1 MGRAKETFGKKEVRN
16 KQAKKRKE
24 KEKRRQERKEKGSDS
39 FDDMIAWVDENG
51 NICSEPPDADQKEEV
66 DAEQIEVSVPKGG
79 AKIKDML
86 NTGKIKNY
94 DENKGYGFIYCNQLN
109 DSVFFH
115 INDCEQDIQT
125 GDKVEFKTEN
135 GPRGL
140 KAFNINKID
149 G

>member
-24 KEKRRQERKEKGSDS
+24 KEKRRQEKKEKGTDS

-51 NICSEPPDADQKEEV
+51 QILPEPPDDDQKEEV

-79 AKIKDML
+79 AKTKDMMH
-86 NTGKIKNY
+86 TGKVKNY
-94 DENKGYGFIYCNQLN
+94 DDAKGYGFIYCNQLN

-115 INDCEQDIQT
+115 INDCTGEVKT
-125 GDKVEFKTEN
+125 GDKVEFKTEH
-135 GPRGL
+135 GPKGL
-140 KAFNINKID
+140 KAFNIEKVD
-149 G
+149 